1 MQAPQADGRVPL
13 NRLTKNSDEA
23 PGGVGLA
30 HTTLLPLYSNIRTSW
45 RLLFLSRGLCSN
57 PLVVERVQ
65 VENDLLLMA
74 QEPKA

>member
-30 HTTLLPLYSNIRTSW
+30 HTNEV
-45 RLLFLSRGLCSN
+45 LFVHRSQPGGHL
-57 PLVVERVQ
+57 
-65 VENDLLLMA
+65 
-74 QEPKA
+74 

>member
-30 HTTLLPLYSNIRTSW
+30 HTKKRREQLRRESEMRTGRYGQIAIQ
-45 RLLFLSRGLCSN
+45 RL
-57 PLVVERVQ
+57 VE
-65 VENDLLLMA
+65 
-74 QEPKA
+74 